1 MTITSKAKKP
11 YVDKFSCATVHCL
24 QFFGHNPLKK
34 VLKNVDFTLFEASQ
48 NNCTFI
54 QILQDISDPRLPS
67 PILKSL
73 HNRYMGNYNPA
84 QLISVNLKKIL
95 IFLCPLTLS
104 KVCCIQQKC
113 SLKVENLSLCLDI
126 FQVLY
131 KSYTTIQY
139 VLLLF

>member
-54 QILQDISDPRLPS
+54 KILQDISDPRLPS

-84 QLISVNLKKIL
+84 QLISVNLKKNPY
-95 IFLCPLTLS
+95 FPLSPNTFES
-104 KVCCIQQKC
+104 
-113 SLKVENLSLCLDI
+113 
-126 FQVLY
+126 VLY
-131 KSYTTIQY
+131 LAKMQFKS
-139 VLLLF
+139 